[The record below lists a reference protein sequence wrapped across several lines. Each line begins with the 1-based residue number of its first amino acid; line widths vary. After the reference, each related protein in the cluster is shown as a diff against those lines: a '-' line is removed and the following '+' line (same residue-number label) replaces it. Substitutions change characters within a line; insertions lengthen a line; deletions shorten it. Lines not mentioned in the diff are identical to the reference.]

1 MRKLTLAIALLA
13 AAAATPAIAVEAGPT
28 PQRLSW
34 SFAGPLGHYDRAQLQ
49 RGFQVYREVC
59 SQCHSLKY
67 IAFRHL
73 AQQGGPG
80 FTEAQARALAA
91 EYQITDGP
99 DDTGEMFQRP
109 GRLSDVFPPPA
120 PNDQALRGRFG
131 GALPPDLS
139 VITKARGYEVGLVG
153 GLLDFFRQYQEHGA
167 DYMHALL
174 LGYEDPPPDVKLS
187 PTLFWNKYFPG
198 HRIAMKPPLSDG
210 LVDYSDGSPKT
221 ADQYSRD
228 VVAFLAWAA
237 EPHLE
242 TRKRVGFQVM
252 IFLVVF
258 AGLIYFTKKKIWSDV
273 DGHA

>member
-1 MRKLTLAIALLA
+1 MRKLTVAIALLA
-13 AAAATPAIAVEAGPT
+13 ATVATPAVAAEAGPT
-28 PQRLSW
+28 PQRESW

-73 AQQGGPG
+73 AHPGGPG
-80 FTEAQARALAA
+80 FTEAQARVLAA

-109 GRLSDVFPPPA
+109 GRLSDIFPPPA
-120 PNDQALRGRFG
+120 PNEQALRARFG

-174 LGYEDPPPDVKLS
+174 LGYEDPPSDVKLS

-273 DGHA
+273 EGHA

>member
-1 MRKLTLAIALLA
+1 
-13 AAAATPAIAVEAGPT
+13 
-28 PQRLSW
+28 
-34 SFAGPLGHYDRAQLQ
+34 
-49 RGFQVYREVC
+49 
-59 SQCHSLKY
+59 
-67 IAFRHL
+67 
-73 AQQGGPG
+73 
-80 FTEAQARALAA
+80 
-91 EYQITDGP
+91 
-99 DDTGEMFQRP
+99 
-109 GRLSDVFPPPA
+109 
-120 PNDQALRGRFG
+120 
-131 GALPPDLS
+131 
-139 VITKARGYEVGLVG
+139 VGLVG

-210 LVDYSDGSPKT
+210 LVEYSDGSPKT

-237 EPHLE
+237 EPHLG